1 MEAFRHLDL
10 HVPEQLIEVPKISS
24 PGSLGADGGTVGG
37 SAGIRAVGCSVMVRT
52 CWSEMVAAIV
62 TTTKTNGG
70 KHREGLL
77 GDEHSDGL
85 THESF
90 QQLQQ
95 SQQLQQQQKW
105 LRTSRVD
112 WAGER

>member
-1 MEAFRHLDL
+1 MQILDAPVPQGGTQLVEAFRHLDL

-70 KHREGLL
+70 KHREGCLVMNIL
-77 GDEHSDGL
+77 MD
-85 THESF
+85 
-90 QQLQQ
+90 
-95 SQQLQQQQKW
+95 
-105 LRTSRVD
+105 
-112 WAGER
+112 